1 MKRTASTP
9 SKPKTV
15 TAKNSARKLNTSTRK
30 PTPNPKSSGA
40 RATSSKSKAPAA
52 KTSPA
57 AAVPHVAPESAA
69 VPIESSALSTQSK
82 QAQLICLLRAPAG
95 CTMAQMIALT
105 GWQPHTVRGMI
116 SGSLRKR
123 LGLDVQQRS
132 IDGVRVYRIV
142 EDMAP

>member
-9 SKPKTV
+9 SKPKTIA
-15 TAKNSARKLNTSTRK
+15 AKNSARKLNTSSRK
-30 PTPNPKSSGA
+30 PASNPKPSGA
-40 RATSSKSKAPAA
+40 KTTTGKSKAPAA

-57 AAVPHVAPESAA
+57 APVLPAAPESAA
-69 VPIESSALSTQSK
+69 AVTEPSSRPTQSK
-82 QAQLICLLRAPAG
+82 QAQLIALLRAKPGA
-95 CTMAQMIALT
+95 TMAQMIALT

-142 EDMAP
+142 EDVAP